1 MRHRVRKNS
10 LGRASDQRKAMLKH
24 LVRSLLSHGRVET
37 TVLRAKQARPLAE
50 RVITY
55 GKRAQLGREIASAAE
70 EMMSA
75 ARDRKDA
82 SATLREAD
90 RIVDLLTAAIEK
102 MPEGSVKRKRAE
114 AAKETTQQII
124 ELAQKPDLEAAIPL
138 IRQVWLYG
146 SGLNVALR
154 RQAQKVLGSRAL
166 VKAVFEELAPEYMD
180 RPGGYTRVIK
190 TGLRRGDAAQ
200 KAVLELVE

>member
-1 MRHRVRKNS
+1 VRKNS

-166 VKAVFEELAPEYMD
+166 VKSVFEELAPEYMD

-190 TGLRRGDAAQ
+190 TGRRRGDAAQ